1 MKPNQMLKRIL
12 PSTILTSALVS
23 ILVFCGSAVAD
34 EKSLEQRVSDLEKK
48 IVELELLIEGSVV
61 EERWKDPNIWLR
73 IKQGMTPNQV
83 KTLLGAPDRIA
94 ERIFTSWYY
103 DPKSDLHAYVWFDEG
118 VVLGTEFPED

>member
-1 MKPNQMLKRIL
+1 MLKRIF
-12 PSTILTSALVS
+12 PYSILVS
-23 ILVFCGSAVAD
+23 ILASTLFFCSSAIAE

-73 IKQGMTPNQV
+73 IKQGMAPDQV
-83 KTLLGAPDRIA
+83 KALLGAPDRIE

-103 DPKSDLHAYVWFDEG
+103 DPNSDLHAYVWFDEG